1 MLGPIGA
8 VCFARMI
15 GIVVELR
22 VIDAGKMEGFTP
34 PDTVAGAG
42 KRTIP
47 LLERP
52 ADSAGVTFDRMIHR
66 AEAPS
71 SAMRFCR
78 RARVVE
84 EPSAPRWLFSI
95 ALTAKQA
102 R

>member
-1 MLGPIGA
+1 MRVVA
-8 VCFARMI
+8 VI
-15 GIVVELR
+15 TPQ
-22 VIDAGKMEGFTP
+22 GKPGM
-34 PDTVAGAG
+34 
-42 KRTIP
+42 RTIP
-47 LLERP
+47 LLEGRP
-52 ADSAGVTFDRMIHR
+52 SQPGVPFDRMIHR
-66 AEAPS
+66 AKVAP